1 MSTKNGVDAV
11 DNFTSLSEF
20 DSLSTLGNLIV
31 EVFLDCE
38 KKNYD

>member
-1 MSTKNGVDAV
+1 MD
-11 DNFTSLSEF
+11 DFTSLSEF

-31 EVFLDCE
+31 AVFVNCE